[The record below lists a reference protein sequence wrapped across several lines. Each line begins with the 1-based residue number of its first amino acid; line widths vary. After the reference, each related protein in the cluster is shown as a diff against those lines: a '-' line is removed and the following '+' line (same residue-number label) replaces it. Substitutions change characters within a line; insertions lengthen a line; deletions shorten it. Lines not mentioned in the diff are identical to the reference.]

1 MGYTHYWE
9 RQKRYSRPV
18 FNRIC
23 SDMQKL
29 DRSRRYDYPQWAT
42 TFGGKEVMLDKGAKK
57 RFVKANAQESG
68 RLCFNGKDQLAHE
81 DFYFERV
88 MGKISSV
95 DQQMATKHPTK
106 TTTKMYF
113 QFCKTVRKPYDLMV
127 CACLLI
133 MKYHL
138 GDDIKV
144 RSDGSPSDWEHA
156 KDFICERLD
165 RPLITT
171 WRDGVLIGVCEDEYS
186 GITST
191 INA

>member
-29 DRSRRYDYPQWAT
+29 DKSRRHEYPRWAV
-42 TFGGKEVMLDKGAKK
+42 TFGGKEVILDRGTSN
-57 RFVKANAQESG
+57 RFVKANDLQSG
-68 RLCFNGKDQLAHE
+68 LLCFNGKDQFAHE
-81 DFYFERV
+81 DFYFQRV
-88 MGKISSV
+88 MGKINSV

-113 QFCKTVRKPYDLMV
+113 QFCKTAQKPYDLMV
-127 CACLLI
+127 CASLLI

-138 GDDIKV
+138 GDDIIVK
-144 RSDGSPSDWEHA
+144 SDGSPEDWEHA

-171 WRDGVLIGVCEDEYS
+171 WKDGVLTGVCEDEYS

-191 INA
+191 INT